1 MIKWLSEKTMG
12 ILKRAAFLKNRGKIL
27 SSLLAYRYFGRKRPI
42 FAHLLLTNRCNLK
55 CRYCFVDV
63 NTIYESDFTLEE
75 WKDTVRGLHR
85 RGCVSISLMG
95 GEPLMF
101 KELDA
106 LIDYIKSL
114 GLNVDLTTNG
124 ISLRKKI
131 ETVRKVD
138 SIMVSL
144 DGREHAHDINRGKN
158 SFKHA
163 MDAIEA
169 LKENNIPVRVNSMV
183 NRQSREEL
191 PWLLN
196 FSKTNKI
203 PITFNITNEFSESK
217 RDFQDEVMLNEDE
230 IRDFY
235 RELRA
240 RITEDSELADL
251 VLFSNK
257 TIDHVINYP
266 KPFNELILKEPG
278 KKLKRNDMCWFGQVW
293 VHIDSNG
300 DIIPCSTLWNLPDK
314 FTPKNIR
321 EHGLSD
327 ALENATKLPCQTC
340 YWPAPHEWKEV
351 TTLRGVLN
359 RIGTTIVQLK
369 Q

>member
-1 MIKWLSEKTMG
+1 MEV
-12 ILKRAAFLKNRGKIL
+12 LKRAAFLKNRGRIF

-63 NTIYESDFTLEE
+63 NTIYETDFTLKE
-75 WKDTVRGLHR
+75 WKDTVLGLYR

-114 GLNVDLTTNG
+114 DLNVDLTTNG
-124 ISLRKKI
+124 IGLRKQI
-131 ETVRKVD
+131 ETVRKVN
-138 SIMVSL
+138 SIMISL
-144 DGREHAHDINRGKN
+144 DGPEHAHDINRGKN

-169 LKENNIPVRVNSMV
+169 LKENGIPVRVNSMV
-183 NRQSREEL
+183 NRQNRGEL

-203 PITFNITNEFSESK
+203 PITFNITNEFSDSK
-217 RDFQDEVMLNEDE
+217 QHFQDEVMLNESE

-235 RELRA
+235 RELL
-240 RITEDSELADL
+240 TYTSSDPELADL

-257 TIDHVINYP
+257 TIEHVINYP

-278 KKLKRNDMCWFGQVW
+278 KKLSRNDMCWFGQVW
-293 VHIDSNG
+293 VHINSNG
-300 DIIPCSTLWNLPDK
+300 EIIPCSTLWNLPDK
-314 FTPKNIR
+314 FKPKNIR
-321 EHGLSD
+321 EHGLSE
-327 ALENATKLPCQTC
+327 ALEHATQLPCKTC
-340 YWPAPHEWKEV
+340 YWPAPYEWKEV
-351 TTLRGVLN
+351 TNLRGAIN
-359 RIGTTIVQLK
+359 RLGTTLIQLK